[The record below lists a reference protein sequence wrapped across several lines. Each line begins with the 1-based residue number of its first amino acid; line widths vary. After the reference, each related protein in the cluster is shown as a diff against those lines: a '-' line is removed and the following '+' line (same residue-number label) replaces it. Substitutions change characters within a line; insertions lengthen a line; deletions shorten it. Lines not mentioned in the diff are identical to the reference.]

1 MTLWGQTIL
10 QSNWGEPTQGNIVPP
25 PPGSSMAPTQGRPQ
39 APPACECWP
48 WSLAEA
54 VVGSPCLH
62 SLECQVL
69 GLCCQKGAFCIP
81 GAATWAQPEFW
92 AGRQASVPS
101 RHCLPSPRVLAE
113 TTRPHHQPPSALL
126 SFPSGGLWRPA
137 YASCSFPCPTHFLSI
152 CRTSV
157 SLGTPSNCAAL
168 ATRVLGLSPKPS
180 PGPCLPSWARGQSW
194 V

>member
-1 MTLWGQTIL
+1 MTLWGQTVL
-10 QSNWGEPTQGNIVPP
+10 QTNWGEPTQGNIVAP
-25 PPGSSMAPTQGRPQ
+25 PPGSSMAPIQGRPQ

-54 VVGSPCLH
+54 VVGSPCPH

-69 GLCCQKGAFCIP
+69 GLCLQKGAFCIP
-81 GAATWAQPEFW
+81 GAATWAQLESW
-92 AGRQASVPS
+92 AGRQGQCTQQALPSKPKDPS
-101 RHCLPSPRVLAE
+101 RD
-113 TTRPHHQPPSALL
+113 HQATSSASQCLL

-137 YASCSFPCPTHFLSI
+137 YASCSFPCPTHFLST

-157 SLGTPSNCAAL
+157 ALGTPSNCAAL
-168 ATRVLGLSPKPS
+168 ATRVLGLSRKPS